1 MRVMRPLFRCFGMF
15 LRQVSKDS
23 MLYAVLAAPLLAGSA
38 FCFGLPAAE
47 SALCRY
53 FGEASI
59 LSGYYLLFDLF
70 LSVMTPY
77 IICFVSSMV
86 ILAEY
91 DENMAAYMA
100 VTPVGKRGYIISRLV
115 FPAVTSIFASAIV
128 MSFFSLTTWALPD
141 LLITCTLSSLLSIA
155 VSLLIVAFSHNRVE
169 GMALAKLSGIILLG
183 LPVPFFL
190 FSSVQYLFSLLPS
203 FWIAKLCIDGNY
215 LLAIPPALFTSFL
228 WIWALYGRFAKKLS

>member
-1 MRVMRPLFRCFGMF
+1 MRPLFRCFGMF
-15 LRQVSKDS
+15 LRQISKDS
-23 MLYAVLAAPLLAGSA
+23 MLYAVLAAPLLAGCI
-38 FCFGLPAAE
+38 FRFGVPAAD
-47 SALCRY
+47 SALCGY

-59 LSGYYLLFDLF
+59 FLEYYLLFDLF
-70 LSVMTPY
+70 LAVMTPY

-91 DENMAAYMA
+91 DENMAAYMS

-115 FPAVTSIFASAIV
+115 FPAAISVPVSAVIL
-128 MSFFSLTTWALPD
+128 SFFSLTTWVLTD
-141 LLITCTLSSLLSIA
+141 LLIICMLSGLLSIP

-169 GMALAKLSGIILLG
+169 GMALAKLSGVILLG

-190 FSSVQYLFSLLPS
+190 LSGVQYLFSLLPS

-215 LLAIPPALFTSFL
+215 LLSIPPALLTSFL
-228 WIWALYGRFAKKLS
+228 WIWVLYGRFAKKLS